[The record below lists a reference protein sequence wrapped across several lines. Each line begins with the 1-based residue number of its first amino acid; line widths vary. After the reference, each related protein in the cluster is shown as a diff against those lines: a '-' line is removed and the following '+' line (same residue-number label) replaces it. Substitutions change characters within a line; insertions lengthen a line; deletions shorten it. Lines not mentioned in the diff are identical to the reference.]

1 MFFRI
6 ICCFSELNTDLKN
19 LLPILEII
27 RKFSSTVALLSCVFF
42 VCSLQ
47 GPPHMK
53 VFITQCRVGDLV
65 AEGEGNG
72 KKISKKRAA
81 EKMLEE
87 LTKLPPLPNMGG
99 LAHLKRKRVTTK
111 KKTRNLIKVNVDK
124 SSDYVEDINP
134 ISRLIQIQQANKEK
148 EPVYTVLEERGA
160 PRRREFVIEASVN
173 GQSCTGVGPNKKIAK
188 RNAAEALL
196 LALGYSHPTTPN
208 PNPNTHSN
216 PKPAIKA
223 DKETETPTEKP
234 RKVTFVEEKVESPP
248 TVVGGTSGRQ
258 LVPGLLLVGDQSGAF
273 PQNKQKTTTANT
285 ETVNNGANNTGQD
298 IKKVT
303 PVAKSS
309 VQQQPTQ
316 SGVRSKDQL
325 LYLAQLLNIQV
336 QFSDFPKANHEM
348 YLTLVSLSTHP
359 PQVKFLSLKT
369 YLHFD
374 FYTFTTSSTQT
385 IFLFI
390 KYKALI
396 SLIE

>member
-1 MFFRI
+1 M
-6 ICCFSELNTDLKN
+6 
-19 LLPILEII
+19 
-27 RKFSSTVALLSCVFF
+27 LLSLNFKL
-42 VCSLQ
+42 LQ

-53 VFITQCRVGDLV
+53 VFVTQCRVGDLV

-87 LTKLPPLPNMGG
+87 LAKLPPLPNMNN

-111 KKTRNLIKVNVDK
+111 KKTRNLIKVNMDK
-124 SSDYVEDINP
+124 SSEYVEDINP

-173 GQSCTGVGPNKKIAK
+173 GHSCTGVGPNKKIAK

-196 LALGYSHPTTPN
+196 AALGYSHPTPN
-208 PNPNTHSN
+208 QN

-223 DKETETPTEKP
+223 EKETDTTNEKT
-234 RKVTFVEEKVESPP
+234 RKVTFVEEKIETQSNS
-248 TVVGGTSGRQ
+248 VGGSSGRQ

-273 PQNKQKTTTANT
+273 HQNKQKIPANS
-285 ETVNNGANNTGQD
+285 EIVNNGSSNSSGQE
-298 IKKVT
+298 IKKS
-303 PVAKSS
+303 PAAKGST
-309 VQQQPTQ
+309 QPAQ
-316 SGVRSKDQL
+316 GVRSKDQL
-325 LYLAQLLNIQV
+325 LYLAQLMNIQV

-359 PQVKFLSLKT
+359 PQVKKNEV
-369 YLHFD
+369 
-374 FYTFTTSSTQT
+374 TSA
-385 IFLFI
+385 FI
-390 KYKALI
+390 CL
-396 SLIE
+396 L